1 MHCNPLLPLSDPKTF
16 RLSQI
21 IIIIIILIIYLDYSF
36 NLFFFSGVM
45 LIELNEFLLYT
56 LVVGNFKELNW
67 RFSED
72 SEGLATFLNTKD

>member
-1 MHCNPLLPLSDPKTF
+1 
-16 RLSQI
+16 
-21 IIIIIILIIYLDYSF
+21 
-36 NLFFFSGVM
+36 M